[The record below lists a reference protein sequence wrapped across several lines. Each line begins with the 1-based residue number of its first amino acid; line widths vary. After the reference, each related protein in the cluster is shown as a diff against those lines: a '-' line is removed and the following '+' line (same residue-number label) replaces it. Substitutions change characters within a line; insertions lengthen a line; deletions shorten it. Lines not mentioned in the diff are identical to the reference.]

1 MSDDGELVLGMV
13 VILAIVSI
21 IGLIVASFV
30 INYLFPIVGGIIL
43 LGFILLTWISIEE
56 EWNQIFFIVTGT
68 LLLGA
73 GIVLFVFTNTIVE
86 HLPANFQFWIV
97 KARWVDFQR
106 LNTISFY
113 SIGGLFGLFGL
124 GNIIIGIVKVVQI
137 RREYYGPSS
146 SSSSRISFG
155 DTTYPESSRSAS
167 SSIILTRSSITT
179 SHSVTTGTDLTKD
192 SQLSDII
199 PLKESTSPD
208 MIKTPTGEIP
218 RGGDPEGYREAM
230 EQFRQER
237 GLDAPKKLEKKGP
250 FEEE

>member
-13 VILAIVSI
+13 VIFAIVSI

-56 EWNQIFFIVTGT
+56 EWNQIYFIVTGI

-137 RREYYGPSS
+137 RREYYVPSS
-146 SSSSRISFG
+146 SSSHISFG
-155 DTTYPESSRSAS
+155 DTIYPESSRSTS

-179 SHSVTTGTDLTKD
+179 SHSVTTGIDLTKD
-192 SQLSDII
+192 SQSSDII
-199 PLKESTSPD
+199 PLKDSTSPD
-208 MIKTPTGEIP
+208 IIKTPTGEIP
-218 RGGDPEGYREAM
+218 RGGDPEEYREAM